1 MAKVANKAQV
11 DVCKA
16 LPWDE
21 FVINA
26 GKGISRAIKTSQGI
40 AFAVTQENDLVFM
53 SDADSFY
60 SANELAG
67 TFKKYGNHSDFA
79 DSHIVTTV
87 LDIDLNKTPEEV
99 MRDEI
104 MGTPQRYA
112 SLPSNITA
120 ILNGVNWAAVA
131 DELIP
136 MLKAVQDIFE
146 IKEIKMC

>member
-1 MAKVANKAQV
+1 MAKTSKAQV
-11 DVCKA
+11 DACKELA
-16 LPWDE
+16 WDE

-40 AFAVTQENDLVFM
+40 AFAVTQENNLVFM

-79 DSHIVTTV
+79 DSHIVTTI
-87 LDIDLNKTPEEV
+87 LSIDLDKTPEEV
-99 MRDEI
+99 MRSEI
-104 MGTPQRYA
+104 IGTPQRFA

-120 ILNGVNWAAVA
+120 ILNQTDWNAVA

-136 MLKAVQDIFE
+136 MLKAVQDIYE